1 MAFDN
6 YKKITFDDM
15 FNYIEENG
23 TKEDKKEFKKKA
35 FSDKNDKPLKK
46 YNHLNAVRWFCEKY
60 MPDLLP
66 VKKEAEPKITDKL
79 KNW

>member
-1 MAFDN
+1 MAFDS
-6 YKKITFDDM
+6 YKKISFDDM

-23 TKEDKKEFKKKA
+23 TKEDKKEFKKQA
-35 FSDKNDKPLKK
+35 FSDKNGNPLKK
-46 YNHLNAVRWFCEKY
+46 YNHLNAVRWFCKKY

-79 KNW
+79 KN